1 MVLFKVIWRI
11 LIILLDL
18 ASRVKVLIWY
28 FISEGRFS
36 IILRISLESIKERLE
51 DEDGS
56 VTGYTHKGG
65 EIIVVLRTGGFLE
78 R

>member
-1 MVLFKVIWRI
+1 M
-11 LIILLDL
+11 ILLDR
-18 ASRVKVLIWY
+18 ASRVKVFIWS
-28 FISEGRFS
+28 FISGERLF
-36 IILRISLESIKERLE
+36 IILRISSGGTKEGPK

-56 VTGYTHKGG
+56 ITGYTHKGG